1 MFDAS
6 FWGERH
12 LVWNCIF
19 YAFTVLV
26 LKTWCFFTLGSMP
39 YNQAKRATRKLVG
52 AIIFA
57 IFADIITNRAWAYT
71 RTWTLVVM
79 HNLVQLWMPVVATMF
94 HKWLN
99 KRYSRDVASWL
110 NLIGAAVS
118 IFRWNKEGACVLVV
132 VLWWDL
138 AHHLVHWLLVSEL
151 EWPWWVHSPWA
162 VAAPHRWDV

>member
-1 MFDAS
+1 VFDAS

-57 IFADIITNRAWAYT
+57 IFADIITNRA
-71 RTWTLVVM
+71 
-79 HNLVQLWMPVVATMF
+79 
-94 HKWLN
+94 
-99 KRYSRDVASWL
+99 
-110 NLIGAAVS
+110 
-118 IFRWNKEGACVLVV
+118 
-132 VLWWDL
+132 
-138 AHHLVHWLLVSEL
+138 
-151 EWPWWVHSPWA
+151 
-162 VAAPHRWDV
+162 